1 MIAALQSLP
10 ETQKSLSFEHW
21 LSALS
26 PAQNK
31 AIEPALKTLAP
42 LFSSAPYLLDLA
54 QNHQEFLCTALH
66 NPVDQTIKSI
76 LQAVSKSANA
86 EIDEPT
92 LSKIL
97 RDAKGQT
104 ALIVAIAETGKIWS
118 PKRAAIAL
126 SDLADT
132 CLQAGLNFLVA
143 DVQARG
149 KFLQEETLTA
159 DNCGLSVL
167 ALGKHGGREL
177 NYSSDIDIVTFFDPN
192 LGLLADPHDAS
203 KTYSRIVQRLATL
216 MQERTEHGYVFRT
229 DLRLR
234 PDPGSTPVAI
244 SVDAALTYYEGRGQN
259 WERAAWIKAR
269 PVAGDKSVANNFLND
284 LKPFIWR
291 KHLDFATIADI
302 QAMKRQ
308 INISQDVG
316 KERLAGHNVK
326 LGRGGIREVE
336 FFAQTQQLIAG
347 GREVNLRVIPTTDAL
362 AELANN
368 KWITPQTTNEMSNA
382 YWFLRAVENRVQML
396 NDEQTHIL
404 PENLEALTAIS
415 RLMGFKNLN
424 QFETAYRVNLQIVT
438 DNYTNLFVDKNALS
452 AQSGSL
458 VFTGTDDDPATLET
472 LSTLGFATPQ
482 VASAT
487 IRKWHYGG
495 YAATRSA
502 ASRAHLTE
510 LIPVLL
516 QTIAK
521 AGNADKALLRFDHF
535 LSKLPTGVQLF
546 AMLRSQDQVCQ
557 LLVAFMASAPKM
569 AESVIR
575 RAHVLDGLI
584 DPSRSGEVSDPEA
597 LEKKINAF
605 LGEAKD
611 FEDII
616 DRARIQGQEQKFL
629 ISAGL
634 ISGTISPRRAAEQFS
649 LLAQTLLD
657 RLFEHVRQKFE
668 LRHGKIEGAK
678 IALLAFGKLG
688 SQEMSVA
695 SDLDVI
701 LLFEAPPDAEFSGGQ
716 KPLNVSLYFT
726 RLTQRLISALSAQT
740 SEGILYELDMRLR
753 PSGNAG
759 PLATSLTAFT
769 TYQLDKAWTWEHQAL
784 TRARVVFADPGFAAK
799 INTSI
804 DQILN
809 QKPDQNKIL
818 TDVANMRARLLAD
831 RPARHLLDLKLVE
844 GGLMDVEFIAQSAV
858 LLHVDLL
865 QPFRRDTGQILTQLH
880 VNNLLTQGEELAQI
894 YALMSSIM
902 QISRACLIKPSAIEQ
917 WSDAFKSLLARLTNY
932 PDFVRLEQDISD
944 MKQTVLVARQDWLSQ
959 LD

>member
-1 MIAALQSLP
+1 MIASLHP
-10 ETQKSLSFEHW
+10 LPKTANSSAFEHW
-21 LSALS
+21 LAELS
-26 PAQNK
+26 KDQIK
-31 AIEPALKTLAP
+31 AVEPALKTLVP

-54 QNHQEFLCTALH
+54 RNHQDFLCAALY
-66 NPVDQTIKSI
+66 NPVDQTIEKIQQSLTI
-76 LQAVSKSANA
+76 PTAA
-86 EIDEPT
+86 ELDEQT

-104 ALIVAIAETGKIWS
+104 ALIVAIAETGKIWP
-118 PKRAAIAL
+118 PKQAAIAL
-126 SDLADT
+126 SNLADA
-132 CLQAGLNFLVA
+132 CLQAALNFLVA
-143 DVQARG
+143 EAQTRG
-149 KFLQEETLTA
+149 KFVSETPLTA
-159 DNCGLSVL
+159 DNCGLCVL
-167 ALGKHGGREL
+167 ALGKHGGLEL
-177 NYSSDIDIVTFFDPN
+177 NYSSDIDVVTFFDPN
-192 LGLLADPHDAS
+192 FGLLADPHDAS

-216 MQERTEHGYVFRT
+216 MQERNEHGYVFRT

-269 PVAGDKSVANNFLND
+269 PAAGDKSVALNFLNE

-291 KHLDFATIADI
+291 KHLDFAAIADI

-347 GREVNLRVIPTTDAL
+347 GREANLRVIPTTDAL

-368 KWITPQTTNEMSNA
+368 KWISQQTADEMSGA

-404 PENLEALTAIS
+404 PENLEALAAIS
-415 RLMGFKNLN
+415 RMMGYENLS
-424 QFETAYRVNLQIVT
+424 QFETAYRANLQIVT

-472 LSTLGFATPQ
+472 LTSLGFDAPKI
-482 VASAT
+482 ASAT

-495 YAATRSA
+495 YAATRAA

-516 QTIAK
+516 QTIAR
-521 AGNADKALLRFDHF
+521 AGNADKALLRFDNF
-535 LSKLPTGVQLF
+535 LSKLPAGVQLF
-546 AMLRSQDQVCQ
+546 AMLRSQDQLCQ

-584 DPSRSGEVSDPEA
+584 DPSRSGEVSDPIT
-597 LEKKINAF
+597 LENKINAF
-605 LGEAKD
+605 LAEANG

-616 DRARIQGQEQKFL
+616 DRARILGQEQKFL

-634 ISGTISPRRAAEQFS
+634 ISGVISPKRAAKQFS

-657 RLFEHVRQKFE
+657 RLFEHVRQQFE
-668 LRHGKIEGAK
+668 VRHGKIKNAK

-688 SQEMSVA
+688 SQEMSVV

-701 LLFEAPPDAEFSGGQ
+701 LLFDVPPDAELSDGE

-740 SEGILYELDMRLR
+740 AEGILYELDMRLR

-759 PLATSLTAFT
+759 PLATSLAAFT
-769 TYQLDKAWTWEHQAL
+769 AYQLDKAWTWEHQAL
-784 TRARVVFADPGFAAK
+784 TRARVVFADQGFSKK
-799 INTSI
+799 IDSSI
-804 DQILN
+804 NQILN
-809 QKPDQNKIL
+809 QTPDPQKIL
-818 TDVANMRARLLAD
+818 TDVSDMRARLLAD
-831 RPARHLLDLKLVE
+831 RPARHSLDLKLVE
-844 GGLMDVEFIAQSAV
+844 GGVMDIEFIAQSAV
-858 LLHVDLL
+858 LLHADLL
-865 QPFRRDTGQILTQLH
+865 KDHRRETGQVLMLLQA
-880 VNNLLTQGEELAQI
+880 NNLLPQGEELAQI
-894 YALMSSIM
+894 HSLMSSIM
-902 QISRACLIKPSAIEQ
+902 QISTACLIKPSDFNF
-917 WSDAFKSLLARLTNY
+917 WSVAFKALLARLTNY
-932 PDFVRLEQDISD
+932 PDFQRLEQDISD
-944 MKQTVLVARQDWLSQ
+944 MKQTVLEANKHWNSQ
-959 LD
+959 